1 MLATKAERA
10 RGKKRV
16 VDDVAPAASVGGKSD
31 TVASFAAPA
40 WIDMPSARA
49 LKLKAKDVV
58 HWESSAGGTAAARRG
73 DELNSLRLM
82 GSVALTFSLPGA
94 SGGDEALAKA
104 LGLMEK
110 PVKPRVTHAKWYRGR
125 GGSSREPSPETW
137 NQTNGEFSGQG
148 YVSPASLMEAELDGT
163 VLCEQEWGTE
173 VLQAIKQFTSP
184 DPGLWGCPLIR
195 VVIPPPAHL
204 HEAATMTKRGSGDKA
219 KAKRARTDGML
230 TLTAH
235 VYASRLLLYMI
246 AHPSIRVLL
255 THMSIAGGI
264 RRPLDELP
272 SYPQC
277 YLSHGGAAAPP
288 FSLEGLLKGCE
299 HKGYREASQP
309 RGVALALKRY
319 QAQALAWMIDMEALP
334 RGINGLFWEERKF
347 KDGGS
352 YYYSPQ
358 LGEMRLEE
366 PPMMHGGLL
375 CDEMGLGKT
384 LELVSLIVA
393 TLDDKLPKAPGGLI
407 SSRATLIVVPVPLVS
422 QWMAEIGKSVGKG
435 SPLTYRKYTSDDLI
449 KRDQAGAWHARAVAL
464 AEHDIIITTYP
475 AMEKCAV
482 LPQIAWKRVVLD
494 EMQEVRSSTTELARK
509 CEKLYAPR
517 RWMVSGT
524 PLYDKISDLQG
535 ELYFLRVSPFGA
547 GHEDGFWRH
556 VIGDPW
562 HEKDESAL
570 DALQVLLNGV
580 MMRHSKTQTWLDGTT
595 ILSLP
600 PRRLVMQPVALE
612 GSEHAAYVWLEQLI
626 TREVART
633 RALQEASTAERTGS
647 RSSGGALLV
656 TGLRLLR
663 EASVALQLVAGGGGV
678 AEQLKA
684 LEEIAR
690 AQLQATYG
698 FGASAS
704 PQMDLT
710 SLDEV
715 QLTQLTPSQALMR
728 LGSQDRMATEAQHT
742 SSLYNAQHRGDMV
755 RHASQK
761 QRVYDRS
768 RSYALEG
775 LQEKFN
781 VTERKKEELEQ
792 EAQAERWL
800 TTTRRWQWALERVTT
815 GGILCRANQNA
826 PGDDEATAAM
836 DVEGAPRLGGKL
848 GWLWLFRASILHVR
862 AERLRLAEE
871 ELAEAEG
878 SVMAAVLTLMANGK
892 YKNTSGEQLS
902 VLAAPLALRAP
913 TTEQDKEFN
922 KGQLRG
928 HVGKDT
934 VVVVDGFKHGELQ
947 DRDEGEEAADEVDD
961 DGSRFVSVA
970 ASEVEKVPAGW
981 VHNKRI
987 VQPKLLALACKRLGV
1002 PFDAKRILA
1011 EKEKVYRTQ
1020 LFRIAFAPLRTKRD
1034 EAQQLC
1040 RGVAIPAVYGKVAL
1054 RRLVA
1059 SDALGKLGGGA
1070 TLRAVQQQL
1079 ASGTYTTTAELVTR
1093 VRGALVAAAQQ
1104 PRVGNAEAK
1113 RAATAEAEKATA
1125 TLREYVDAAVGA
1137 VGPIGWRPTKTAL
1150 AEIRAKHA
1158 DEWTWLK
1165 TSTLQLRG
1173 LPASATTDDLERCLA
1188 PFKSGGLAKPV
1199 VTLDGKGV
1207 ALVDLGA
1214 EEGVT
1219 AALREATSSSKGL
1232 QLQFASEAAVLAK
1245 AVADAEAEVARLSKT
1260 KGKGDAAKAK
1270 ELLASK
1276 KKKLSELRLGRR
1288 AWLDTTGRAS
1298 KGLLADEAHG
1308 VAVEPCGRF
1317 RTEQRTRP
1325 ASQVLP
1331 ELLREATAAGA
1342 RLRDAEHR
1350 LQELQPYVNKLQSA
1364 IELGLDADV
1373 VEQSGF
1379 QDIFSLEQGRK
1390 PAGSC
1395 PICYERVGNECN
1407 VVVTPCAHLFC
1418 KTCLLQWM
1426 RAQNVMMSAH
1436 ELAMRHGMGEMSKLC
1451 PCCRHPFTQSKLIE
1465 ILPVVE
1471 KEAGEGGS
1479 GSSSSAGA
1487 GPSGAARAAAAGSSS
1502 DGAGC
1507 STDPMVVE
1515 DDADASAG
1523 GSDEPVPRYSAA
1535 HTVDAFQAL
1544 PAAGGGHPPLRV
1556 LRYPS
1561 IAPAFLAHVQAATG
1575 LPPAGSARLPS
1586 AESLPSAKV
1595 RRLLADLEA
1604 LGNDANGVPKKAV
1617 VFSSHKTAVKHLD
1630 FVLARAGVPHVTI
1643 VKGDAHA
1650 HLETAVGI
1658 WTSRPSCRV
1667 FLLHAGAAAA
1677 GLTLVAAQHVFLMEP
1692 FATPGQELQALNR
1705 CHRIGQTLPV
1715 TCTTYYCEN
1724 TVEERLLAFRQ
1735 LENAEPGAATDGDE
1749 AEAEAVSVLPAES
1762 GGSNGGRS
1770 GDSAASRAEAML
1782 SPRKLR
1788 FVLGMLSERDTTA
1801 QQAAEIEIID

>member
-1 MLATKAERA
+1 MSAPRRQLATKAERA
-10 RGKKRV
+10 RGKKRAVEDFPSAGGADHPDAV
-16 VDDVAPAASVGGKSD
+16 VN
-31 TVASFAAPA
+31 FAAPA

-49 LKLKAKDVV
+49 LNLKAKDVA

-73 DELNSLRLM
+73 DELNRLRLM
-82 GSVALTFSLPGA
+82 GSIALTFSVPGA
-94 SGGDEALAKA
+94 SGDEALAKA

-125 GGSSREPSPETW
+125 GGSSREPLPETW
-137 NQTNGEFSGQG
+137 HPTNGEFSGQG
-148 YVSPASLMEAELDGT
+148 FVSPAALMEAELDGT

-173 VLQAIKQFTSP
+173 VLEAIKQFSSP
-184 DPGLWGCPLIR
+184 DHMLWGCPLIR

-204 HEAATMTKRGSGDKA
+204 HEAATMIKRGGSDKA
-219 KAKRARTDGML
+219 KAKKARTDGVL
-230 TLTAH
+230 SLTAH

-264 RRPLDELP
+264 ERPLDELP

-309 RGVALALKRY
+309 RGVALTLKRY

-366 PPMMHGGLL
+366 PPMMRGGLL

-393 TLDDKLPKAPGGLI
+393 TLDDKLPEAPAGLI
-407 SSRATLIVVPVPLVS
+407 HSRATLIVVPVPLVS
-422 QWMAEIGKSVGKG
+422 QWMAEIAKSVGAG

-449 KRDQAGAWHARAVAL
+449 KRDQAGAWHARADAL

-475 AMEKCAV
+475 AMEKCAI

-509 CEKLYAPR
+509 CEKLHAPR

-562 HEKDESAL
+562 QERNESAL

-633 RALQEASTAERTGS
+633 RALQEASAAERTGS

-698 FGASAS
+698 FASAS
-704 PQMDLT
+704 PQADLT

-715 QLTQLTPSQALMR
+715 QLTQLTPSQTLMR

-792 EAQAERWL
+792 EANAERWV

-815 GGILCRANQNA
+815 GGILCRGKENA
-826 PGDDEATAAM
+826 PGDDEARAQM
-836 DVEGAPRLGGKL
+836 DVDGAHRPGGKM

-878 SVMAAVLTLMANGK
+878 SVMATVLTRMANGK
-892 YKNTSGEQLS
+892 YKNTSGEPLS

-913 TTEQDKEFN
+913 TTEQDKAFN

-928 HVGKDT
+928 HVGKDAC
-934 VVVVDGFKHGELQ
+934 VEVDGFNHGKLQ
-947 DRDEGEEAADEVDD
+947 DRDEGDDASGEEED
-961 DGSRFVSVA
+961 DGSRFVSVVA
-970 ASEVEKVPAGW
+970 DELEKVPAGW

-987 VQPKLLALACKRLGV
+987 VQHKLLARACTQLGV
-1002 PFDAKRILA
+1002 PFDCKRLRA
-1011 EKEKVYRTQ
+1011 EKAYRLQ
-1020 LFRIAFAPLRTKRD
+1020 LFRIAFAPLRAKRD

-1040 RGVAIPAVYGKVAL
+1040 RGTAIPAVYGTGPL
-1054 RRLVA
+1054 RSLMA
-1059 SDALGKLGGGA
+1059 SHPLGKLGGSA
-1070 TLRAVQQQL
+1070 TLQAVQEQL
-1079 ASGTYTTTAELVTR
+1079 ASGTFNTTAELITR
-1093 VRGALVAAAQQ
+1093 VRGTLVAAAQQ

-1113 RAATAEAEKATA
+1113 KAATVEAEKMTA
-1125 TLREYVDAAVGA
+1125 TLREHVDAAVGA
-1137 VGPIGWRPTKTAL
+1137 VGPIGWRPTKAAL
-1150 AEIRAKHA
+1150 KEIREKHA
-1158 DEWTWLK
+1158 EEWTWLK

-1173 LPASATTDDLERCLA
+1173 LPACATTADLEQCLA
-1188 PFKSGGLAKPV
+1188 PFKGGGLAKPV
-1199 VTLDGKGV
+1199 VTLDDKGV
-1207 ALVDLGA
+1207 GLVDLGA

-1232 QLQFASEAAVLAK
+1232 QLLFAGETEVLAK
-1245 AVADAEAEVARLSKT
+1245 AVADAQAEVARLSKT

-1288 AWLDTTGRAS
+1288 AWLDSTGRAS

-1308 VAVEPCGRF
+1308 IAIEPCGRF
-1317 RTEQRTRP
+1317 RTEQRTRL

-1331 ELLREATAAGA
+1331 ELLREATAAGT
-1342 RLRDAEHR
+1342 RLRDVEHR
-1350 LQELQPYVNKLQSA
+1350 LKELQPYINKLQSA
-1364 IELGLDADV
+1364 IDLGLDADV

-1436 ELAMRHGMGEMSKLC
+1436 ELAMRHGMGELSKLC

-1465 ILPVVE
+1465 ILPVEVE
-1471 KEAGEGGS
+1471 TGEGS
-1479 GSSSSAGA
+1479 SSSSAGA
-1487 GPSGAARAAAAGSSS
+1487 GPSGAAKTAAAGSSS

-1515 DDADASAG
+1515 EAADESAG
-1523 GSDEPVPRYSAA
+1523 GSDEAVPRYSAA

-1604 LGNDANGVPKKAV
+1604 LGNDDNGVPKKAV

-1715 TCTTYYCEN
+1715 TCTTYYCQN

-1762 GGSNGGRS
+1762 GGANGGRS

-1788 FVLGMLSERDTTA
+1788 YVLGMLSERDA
-1801 QQAAEIEIID
+1801 AVQQATEMLD